1 MKILVLFPLD
11 EKYSYIATALY
22 KALDQSV
29 KDNTFVMPMFS
40 EWQMATKHM
49 ILGDDLP
56 IHWNVATF
64 GSIVKAREM
73 YKIQEEAHK
82 DFLLIGNISPQ
93 YKFDAIFNF
102 QEIEKDL
109 PYEDQYIDKLRK
121 VFADVEVL
129 AKNLELYG
137 ADASKMTLHN
147 IEAAA
152 AFLSS
157 YMQTDP
163 HLDDI
168 KLKYIE
174 TLRFKENNHA

>member
-82 DFLLIGNISPQ
+82 DFLLIGNI
-93 YKFDAIFNF
+93 
-102 QEIEKDL
+102 
-109 PYEDQYIDKLRK
+109 
-121 VFADVEVL
+121 
-129 AKNLELYG
+129 
-137 ADASKMTLHN
+137 
-147 IEAAA
+147 
-152 AFLSS
+152 
-157 YMQTDP
+157 
-163 HLDDI
+163 
-168 KLKYIE
+168 
-174 TLRFKENNHA
+174 